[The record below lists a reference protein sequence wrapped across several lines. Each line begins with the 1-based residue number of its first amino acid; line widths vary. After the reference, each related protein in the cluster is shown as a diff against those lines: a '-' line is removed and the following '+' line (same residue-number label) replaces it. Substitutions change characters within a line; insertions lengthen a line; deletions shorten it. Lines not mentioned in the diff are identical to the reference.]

1 MTPYTAVTATVADT
15 ETSFETYSRTVL
27 FSDTVAVSLGCQMT
41 TEKLE
46 NMFCSLKT
54 ANFIWPALHIWHVF
68 LQWPFRI
75 VKIKYAVFRPR
86 KITVFHCSALLIWQ
100 LSRMVARD
108 LGRPPDS
115 LPLQAAA
122 AAAAKAPETQRQRL
136 LDTLPLYTGTFTC
149 NDHRSITVSDISI
162 YETGLQRYGLET
174 VV

>member
-27 FSDTVAVSLGCQMT
+27 FNDTVAVSLGCQMT

-75 VKIKYAVFRPR
+75 VKIECAVFRPR
-86 KITVFHCSALLIWQ
+86 NLTGFHCSAMLIWQ
-100 LSRMVARD
+100 LSRWAPAGLL
-108 LGRPPDS
+108 LGR
-115 LPLQAAA
+115 
-122 AAAAKAPETQRQRL
+122 
-136 LDTLPLYTGTFTC
+136 
-149 NDHRSITVSDISI
+149 
-162 YETGLQRYGLET
+162 
-174 VV
+174 